1 MKVML
6 PLCDLLML
14 EARVV
19 DWYLKTKVLYM
30 IVTAHAIVMIRE
42 DTGSSISSHYSN
54 HHKSEFGRSTWR
66 LTQLSPMF
74 HKFPFFSILTF
85 GVEGTQREG
94 WRTSMGVHKS
104 GIGGFAFT
112 H

>member
-66 LTQLSPMF
+66 LTQLSLMF
-74 HKFPFFSILTF
+74 LKFPFFFYPDI
-85 GVEGTQREG
+85 
-94 WRTSMGVHKS
+94 WS
-104 GIGGFAFT
+104 GRHSERGMEDKHGGS
-112 H
+112 